1 MFNINYFYQN
11 VFLIEFNTNTM
22 AAVTA
27 SAVGLASAG
36 FQAYQGFKQQKDA
49 KNALNNYNRQDLSK
63 SNAFDNTPISTVG
76 SDLMRQE
83 SQQTSANVV
92 NALQGMGTRGIAMLP
107 GVVANTNAVNQ
118 EARGYLDNQIN
129 VRNNA
134 IANDNID
141 IRRMKEE
148 RENADL
154 AGIGNQMQVGSQNM
168 WSGIRGAGAS
178 LMSAATNMGG
188 NATSSATDFSSNSMK
203 NKVPSSIGYKPN
215 LGF

>member
-1 MFNINYFYQN
+1 
-11 VFLIEFNTNTM
+11 M
-22 AAVTA
+22 AAITS
-27 SAVGLASAG
+27 SAIGLASAG

-63 SNAFDNTPISTVG
+63 SNAFENMPISTVG
-76 SDLMRQE
+76 SDLMREE
-83 SQQTSANVV
+83 SQQTSANTVD
-92 NALQGMGTRGIAMLP
+92 ALQRMGTRGIAMLP
-107 GVVANTNAVNQ
+107 GVVANSNAANQ

-141 IRRMKEE
+141 IRRMKED

-178 LMSAATNMGG
+178 IMSGFANYTPGERGTVEAIGGDLKPIGISKFKAALPT
-188 NATSSATDFSSNSMK
+188 ASLPDYSRIYK
-203 NKVPSSIGYKPN
+203 N
-215 LGF
+215 GF